1 MINRDPERLIG
12 HRRTVV
18 APCED
23 DDQRQLWDGKRTI
36 ETGL

>member
-1 MINRDPERLIG
+1 MINRDSERLVG

-18 APCED
+18 ATRED

-36 ETGL
+36 GTGL